1 MILYGSRVAGLAN
14 GREGQA
20 NEEKTNR
27 QRHSKTIHGESPL
40 LIRLSLVRLRCI
52 VRLRLVGVLLL
63 TSKDTKNLLQRI
75 GFLFIFLVLGLNRF
89 GRLPL
94 AGSIGRPIRIVGNR
108 FSVGVLARLLGLTAA
123 EHMGEPGTSGGE
135 HVAPPMPLAALL
147 SPPTRH

>member
-63 TSKDTKNLLQRI
+63 TSKIPK
-75 GFLFIFLVLGLNRF
+75 IFFKGLVFFSSSLS
-89 GRLPL
+89 L
-94 AGSIGRPIRIVGNR
+94 ASTG
-108 FSVGVLARLLGLTAA
+108 
-123 EHMGEPGTSGGE
+123 SGGC
-135 HVAPPMPLAALL
+135 PWPAALGG
-147 SPPTRH
+147 RF